1 MPSSRNQRVTKRRL
15 FIFNQG
21 LRFQSPF
28 SFCRPVTKATKNLA
42 NIAHAKVSVEEIHPF
57 PTRENSIDPNT
68 HRQPAGGSNVVSLLW
83 RFHAEC
89 SLHWWPFIGIRQV
102 HIDVLNCLE
111 INYPFG
117 CPVVFI
123 SIVAQGSLLPVQN
136 KPSFLPRLDK
146 FPSHL
151 WQVALARTCC
161 NPYWW
166 TVL

>member
-28 SFCRPVTKATKNLA
+28 SFCTPATKATKNLA

-68 HRQPAGGSNVVSLLW
+68 HRQAAGGSNVVSLLW

-89 SLHWWPFIGIRQV
+89 SLH
-102 HIDVLNCLE
+102 
-111 INYPFG
+111 
-117 CPVVFI
+117 
-123 SIVAQGSLLPVQN
+123 
-136 KPSFLPRLDK
+136 
-146 FPSHL
+146 
-151 WQVALARTCC
+151 
-161 NPYWW
+161 
-166 TVL
+166 